1 EKSDFDNGN
10 ISLFVLEGKID
21 KVFYDDKENKF
32 KTFITFP
39 QRENNILNIRDLD
52 QGIDNLGDNSKMD
65 IKASDKNEYS
75 NIYIKRDNK
84 PVSFGLNY
92 NDLGQF
98 DTSRHR
104 LRYFLNTH
112 NIFGL
117 NESLDFS
124 YQNKLQRQYKE
135 RDTRN
140 FS

>member
-1 EKSDFDNGN
+1 
-10 ISLFVLEGKID
+10 
-21 KVFYDDKENKF
+21 
-32 KTFITFP
+32 
-39 QRENNILNIRDLD
+39 
-52 QGIDNLGDNSKMD
+52 M
-65 IKASDKNEYS
+65 
-75 NIYIKRDNK
+75 
-84 PVSFGLNY
+84 Y

-135 RDTRN
+135 RDTKN
-140 FS
+140 FSFCTDPKKLDKFNLTY